1 MNETILL
8 VDDEANVLSSISR
21 TLFEE
26 DFGEIHTAQ
35 SGIEALD
42 IIAKESGLNLIISD
56 YYMPGMSGIELLTRV
71 RAISPDTT
79 RILLTGAA
87 GLDMAIDAVNR
98 GNVFRFLLKPCPTDV
113 LVTAIKDGI
122 HFNQLILGERDLLS
136 QTLNGSIKVMIDILE
151 VQNPLIFTK
160 SNRLRR
166 LAHNL
171 VLALNFEEH
180 SWEIELAALLSQIG
194 AVTIPQEVLYRY
206 IKGVE
211 LNHSDREM
219 IESIPRF
226 GKQLIRNIPRLE
238 NVAEAVGNQNYTIS
252 RQSNSDSPE
261 KQKISL
267 ISRILKM
274 ILDYD
279 RFREHTHSSVE
290 AINTM
295 QARESEYDPD
305 LLSVFCTKVLQI
317 DEQVT
322 YKASQPKFGEKQ
334 IFVDDLKIGMV
345 LSRDV
350 NDKKGILIVAR
361 DTVVTE
367 VLIYK
372 LINYF
377 RSQSIVTPVF
387 IQIND

>member
-1 MNETILL
+1 
-8 VDDEANVLSSISR
+8 
-21 TLFEE
+21 
-26 DFGEIHTAQ
+26 
-35 SGIEALD
+35 
-42 IIAKESGLNLIISD
+42 
-56 YYMPGMSGIELLTRV
+56 V